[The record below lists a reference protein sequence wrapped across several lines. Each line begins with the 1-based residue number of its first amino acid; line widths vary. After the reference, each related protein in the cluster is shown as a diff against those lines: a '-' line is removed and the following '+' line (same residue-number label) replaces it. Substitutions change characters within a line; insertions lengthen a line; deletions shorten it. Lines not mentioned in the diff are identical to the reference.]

1 MILLKISTIFV
12 VQENRLK
19 SDFMLIHIDTSDN
32 FVLCIF
38 IRILF
43 SSTIIGFVLNTKV
56 SSYTNIN
63 QCNYIDFKDCSIF
76 H

>member
-32 FVLCIF
+32 FVM
-38 IRILF
+38 
-43 SSTIIGFVLNTKV
+43 
-56 SSYTNIN
+56 
-63 QCNYIDFKDCSIF
+63 YIY
-76 H
+76 